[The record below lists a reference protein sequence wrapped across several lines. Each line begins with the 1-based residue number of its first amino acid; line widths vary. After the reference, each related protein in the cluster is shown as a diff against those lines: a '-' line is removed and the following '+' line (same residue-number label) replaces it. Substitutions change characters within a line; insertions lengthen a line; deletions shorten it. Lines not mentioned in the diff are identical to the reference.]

1 MNNFQVLKL
10 LKEAWQRRLT
20 FTIGTSATTGAHNT
34 VIWNEIHH
42 KTEVL
47 NTRGHGYPD
56 PNYLD
61 NVLEEL
67 ALQGVIDEEVDNTT
81 ENDDIRQISSFTY
94 NVDNSRS
101 NERFFNRV

>member
-1 MNNFQVLKL
+1 M
-10 LKEAWQRRLT
+10 
-20 FTIGTSATTGAHNT
+20 FTIGTSASTGADNT

-42 KTEVL
+42 KTDIL

-67 ALQGVIDEEVDNTT
+67 ASQGVIEEDGDGVVDG
-81 ENDDIRQISSFTY
+81 
-94 NVDNSRS
+94 
-101 NERFFNRV
+101 RVGDVGDR